1 MPITVR
7 PLSPADR
14 AAWEPLW
21 LGYCRFYQTEVPAAV
36 TAETWRRFHDPTV
49 PLHSVG
55 AFNDAGELVGFANYL
70 FHLSTWS
77 PTSYCYLED
86 LFTDE
91 SARGTGVG
99 RALIAAVHDAALTG
113 GATKLYWLTHET
125 NRTAQAL
132 YDRVAER
139 TGFIHFSQKL

>member
-7 PLSPADR
+7 PLIPADR

-21 LGYCRFYQTEVPAAV
+21 LGYCRFYRTEIPAAV
-36 TAETWRRFHDPTV
+36 TNETWRRFHDPAV

-77 PTSYCYLED
+77 LTSYCYLED
-86 LFTDE
+86 LFTAE
-91 SARGTGVG
+91 TARGTGVG
-99 RALIAAVHDAALTG
+99 RALIAAVHDAALAG

-125 NRTAQAL
+125 NRTAQVL